1 MKKFEL
7 TAEFVTN
14 VFGKK
19 LFRIKALV
27 AFGNVE
33 KGELGGFIEKED
45 NLSHDGEAWVYGDAR
60 VSGNALVSGDA
71 RVYGDARVSDNALV
85 YGNAWVS
92 GNAQVSGNARVSGN
106 AWVYGNARVSGNA
119 WVSGNAQV
127 YGDALVYGN
136 AWVSGNAQV
145 SGNAWVSGNA
155 QVYGNALVSGDARV
169 YGDARVSDNALVY
182 GNAWVSGNAD
192 YAVVTGFGRYF
203 RTTTFFRCK
212 DKILRV
218 QCGCFYGD
226 LAQFREIVK
235 KTHGD
240 SKYAKEYLAIAD
252 LMELHFSDE
261 EEKQE
266 ADE

>member
-27 AFGNVE
+27 AFGDVE

-45 NLSHDGEAWVYGDAR
+45 NISH
-60 VSGNALVSGDA
+60 S
-71 RVYGDARVSDNALV
+71 
-85 YGNAWVS
+85 GNAWVS
-92 GNAQVSGNARVSGN
+92 GDAQ
-106 AWVYGNARVSGNA
+106 
-119 WVSGNAQV
+119 VSGNAQV
-127 YGDALVYGN
+127 YG
-136 AWVSGNAQV
+136 NAQV
-145 SGNAWVSGNA
+145 SGDAWVSGNA
-155 QVYGNALVSGDARV
+155 QVYGNAQVFGDAQ
-169 YGDARVSDNALVY
+169 
-182 GNAWVSGNAD
+182 VSGNAD
-192 YAVVTGFGRYF
+192 FAVVTGFGRYF
-203 RTTTFFRCK
+203 RATTFFRCK

-235 KTHGD
+235 KTHGV

>member
-7 TAEFVTN
+7 TDEFVTN
-14 VFGKK
+14 VFGHK

-27 AFGNVE
+27 AFGDVE

-45 NLSHDGEAWVYGDAR
+45 NLSHDD
-60 VSGNALVSGDA
+60 
-71 RVYGDARVSDNALV
+71 
-85 YGNAWVS
+85 
-92 GNAQVSGNARVSGN
+92 N
-106 AWVYGNARVSGNA
+106 AWVYGNAQVFGDAQVFDNAQVFGDAQVFDNAQVFGDAQVFDNA
-119 WVSGNAQV
+119 WVCDNARV
-127 YGDALVYGN
+127 C
-136 AWVSGNAQV
+136 
-145 SGNAWVSGNA
+145 GNA
-155 QVYGNALVSGDARV
+155 QVYGNARV
-169 YGDARVSDNALVY
+169 C
-182 GNAWVSGNAD
+182 GNAQVFGNAD
-192 YAVVTGFGRYF
+192 YAVVAGFGRYF

-252 LMELHFSDE
+252 LMELHFSDKCGGE
-261 EEKQE
+261 QMNYGKIY
-266 ADE
+266 

>member
-45 NLSHDGEAWVYGDAR
+45 NLSHDGNAWVFGNAWVYGNAQ
-60 VSGNALVSGDA
+60 VYGNAWVYGNAQVSGDA
-71 RVYGDARVSDNALV
+71 RVYGDA
-85 YGNAWVS
+85 
-92 GNAQVSGNARVSGN
+92 
-106 AWVYGNARVSGNA
+106 
-119 WVSGNAQV
+119 
-127 YGDALVYGN
+127 
-136 AWVSGNAQV
+136 
-145 SGNAWVSGNA
+145 
-155 QVYGNALVSGDARV
+155 
-169 YGDARVSDNALVY
+169 
-182 GNAWVSGNAD
+182 D
-192 YAVVTGFGRYF
+192 YAVVKGFGRCF

-261 EEKQE
+261 CGGEQ
-266 ADE
+266 

>member
-27 AFGNVE
+27 AFGDVE

-45 NLSHDGEAWVYGDAR
+45 NLSHDGDAWVYGNAWVYGDA
-60 VSGNALVSGDA
+60 
-71 RVYGDARVSDNALV
+71 
-85 YGNAWVS
+85 
-92 GNAQVSGNARVSGN
+92 QVSGN
-106 AWVYGNARVSGNA
+106 AWVYGDA
-119 WVSGNAQV
+119 W
-127 YGDALVYGN
+127 VYGN
-136 AWVSGNAQV
+136 AWVYGD
-145 SGNAWVSGNA
+145 A
-155 QVYGNALVSGDARV
+155 QVYGNAWV
-169 YGDARVSDNALVY
+169 YGDAQ
-182 GNAWVSGNAD
+182 VSGNAD
-192 YAVVTGFGRYF
+192 YAAVVGFGRYS
-203 RTTTFFRCK
+203 RMTTFFRCK

-226 LAQFREIVK
+226 LAQFRKIVK

-261 EEKQE
+261 CGGEQ
-266 ADE
+266 

>member
-14 VFGKK
+14 AFGTK

-45 NLSHDGEAWVYGDAR
+45 NLSHDD
-60 VSGNALVSGDA
+60 
-71 RVYGDARVSDNALV
+71 
-85 YGNAWVS
+85 NAWVT
-92 GNAQVSGNARVSGN
+92 GNAQVTDNARVTGNAQVAGNARVTDN
-106 AWVYGNARVSGNA
+106 AWVTDNAQVADNARVTDNAWVTDNAQVAGNAQVTDNAWVTGNARVT
-119 WVSGNAQV
+119 GNAQV
-127 YGDALVYGN
+127 TD
-136 AWVSGNAQV
+136 
-145 SGNAWVSGNA
+145 
-155 QVYGNALVSGDARV
+155 
-169 YGDARVSDNALVY
+169 
-182 GNAWVSGNAD
+182 NAD
-192 YAVVTGFGRYF
+192 YAVITGFGRHF
-203 RTTTFFRCK
+203 RATTFFRCE

-226 LAQFREIVK
+226 LTQFREIVK
-235 KTHGD
+235 KTHGG

-266 ADE
+266 ATK

>member
-45 NLSHDGEAWVYGDAR
+45 NLSHDGD
-60 VSGNALVSGDA
+60 
-71 RVYGDARVSDNALV
+71 
-85 YGNAWVS
+85 
-92 GNAQVSGNARVSGN
+92 
-106 AWVYGNARVSGNA
+106 AWVYGNARVYGDA
-119 WVSGNAQV
+119 WVSGDAQV
-127 YGDALVYGN
+127 YGDA
-136 AWVSGNAQV
+136 Q
-145 SGNAWVSGNA
+145 
-155 QVYGNALVSGDARV
+155 
-169 YGDARVSDNALVY
+169 
-182 GNAWVSGNAD
+182 VSGNAD
-192 YAVVTGFGRYF
+192 YAVVAGFGRYF

-212 DKILRV
+212 DKIIRV

-261 EEKQE
+261 CGGEQ
-266 ADE
+266 

>member
-7 TAEFVTN
+7 TDEFVTN

-45 NLSHDGEAWVYGDAR
+45 NLSHA
-60 VSGNALVSGDA
+60 
-71 RVYGDARVSDNALV
+71 
-85 YGNAWVS
+85 GNAWVS
-92 GNAQVSGNARVSGN
+92 GNACVS
-106 AWVYGNARVSGNA
+106 GNARVSGNA
-119 WVSGNAQV
+119 WVSGNA
-127 YGDALVYGN
+127 DF
-136 AWVSGNAQV
+136 
-145 SGNAWVSGNA
+145 
-155 QVYGNALVSGDARV
+155 
-169 YGDARVSDNALVY
+169 
-182 GNAWVSGNAD
+182 
-192 YAVVTGFGRYF
+192 AVVTGFGRYF
-203 RTTTFFRCK
+203 RATTFFRCK

-235 KTHGD
+235 KTHCD
-240 SKYAKEYLAIAD
+240 RKYAKEYLAIAD
-252 LMELHFSDE
+252 LMELHFSDDE
-261 EEKQE
+261 ENQE

>member
-7 TAEFVTN
+7 TAEFVKN

-19 LFRIKALV
+19 MFRIKALV
-27 AFGNVE
+27 AFGDVE
-33 KGELGGFIEKED
+33 KGELGGFIEKEN
-45 NLSHDGEAWVYGDAR
+45 NLSHSGDAWVYGDAQ
-60 VSGNALVSGDA
+60 VSGD
-71 RVYGDARVSDNALV
+71 
-85 YGNAWVS
+85 
-92 GNAQVSGNARVSGN
+92 
-106 AWVYGNARVSGNA
+106 
-119 WVSGNAQV
+119 
-127 YGDALVYGN
+127 

-155 QVYGNALVSGDARV
+155 LVY
-169 YGDARVSDNALVY
+169 DNADL
-182 GNAWVSGNAD
+182 
-192 YAVVTGFGRYF
+192 AVVTGFGRYF
-203 RTTTFFRCK
+203 RATTFFRCK

-235 KTHGD
+235 KTHGG

-261 EEKQE
+261 EENQE
-266 ADE
+266 ANE

>member
-7 TAEFVTN
+7 TDEFVTN
-14 VFGKK
+14 VFGHK

-27 AFGNVE
+27 AFGDVE

-45 NLSHDGEAWVYGDAR
+45 NLSHDDNAWVYG
-60 VSGNALVSGDA
+60 
-71 RVYGDARVSDNALV
+71 
-85 YGNAWVS
+85 
-92 GNAQVSGNARVSGN
+92 NAQVSGN
-106 AWVYGNARVSGNA
+106 AWVYGNAQ
-119 WVSGNAQV
+119 VSGNAQV
-127 YGDALVYGN
+127 FDN
-136 AWVSGNAQV
+136 ARVF
-145 SGNAWVSGNA
+145 
-155 QVYGNALVSGDARV
+155 GDARV
-169 YGDARVSDNALVY
+169 C
-182 GNAWVSGNAD
+182 GNAD
-192 YAVVTGFGRYF
+192 YAVVAGFGRYF

-252 LMELHFSDE
+252 LMELHFSDKCGGE
-261 EEKQE
+261 Q
-266 ADE
+266 

>member
-7 TAEFVTN
+7 TDEFVTN

-45 NLSHDGEAWVYGDAR
+45 NLSHGGDAWVSGNARVFGDAR
-60 VSGNALVSGDA
+60 VSGD
-71 RVYGDARVSDNALV
+71 
-85 YGNAWVS
+85 AWVS
-92 GNAQVSGNARVSGN
+92 GNARVFGNAWVFGNAQVFGNARVFGN
-106 AWVYGNARVSGNA
+106 AWVF
-119 WVSGNAQV
+119 
-127 YGDALVYGN
+127 GD
-136 AWVSGNAQV
+136 
-145 SGNAWVSGNA
+145 
-155 QVYGNALVSGDARV
+155 
-169 YGDARVSDNALVY
+169 
-182 GNAWVSGNAD
+182 AWVSGNAD

-203 RTTTFFRCK
+203 RATTFFRCK
-212 DKILRV
+212 DKILRI

-261 EEKQE
+261 CGGEQMNNGKIH
-266 ADE
+266 

>member
-27 AFGNVE
+27 AFCNVE

-45 NLSHDGEAWVYGDAR
+45 NLSHDD
-60 VSGNALVSGDA
+60 
-71 RVYGDARVSDNALV
+71 
-85 YGNAWVS
+85 
-92 GNAQVSGNARVSGN
+92 N
-106 AWVYGNARVSGNA
+106 AWVY
-119 WVSGNAQV
+119 
-127 YGDALVYGN
+127 
-136 AWVSGNAQV
+136 GNAQV

-155 QVYGNALVSGDARV
+155 QVFDN
-169 YGDARVSDNALVY
+169 ARVS
-182 GNAWVSGNAD
+182 GNAQVFGNAD
-192 YAVVTGFGRYF
+192 YAVVAGFGRYF

-252 LMELHFSDE
+252 LMELHFSDKCGGE
-261 EEKQE
+261 QMNDGKIY
-266 ADE
+266 

>member
-7 TAEFVTN
+7 TDEFITN
-14 VFGKK
+14 AFGNK

-27 AFGNVE
+27 DFGTI
-33 KGELGGFIEKED
+33 KAGELGGFVEKEE
-45 NLSHDGEAWVYGDAR
+45 NLSSDDNAWVSGDAR

-71 RVYGDARVSDNALV
+71 RVYGDARVS
-85 YGNAWVS
+85 
-92 GNAQVSGNARVSGN
+92 GNARV
-106 AWVYGNARVSGNA
+106 Y
-119 WVSGNAQV
+119 
-127 YGDALVYGN
+127 
-136 AWVSGNAQV
+136 
-145 SGNAWVSGNA
+145 
-155 QVYGNALVSGDARV
+155 
-169 YGDARVSDNALVY
+169 
-182 GNAWVSGNAD
+182 GNAD
-192 YAVVTGFGRYF
+192 YAVVTGFGHCF
-203 RTTTFFRCK
+203 RATTFFRGK

-252 LMELHFSDE
+252 LMELHFSYE

-266 ADE
+266 AAE

>member
-45 NLSHDGEAWVYGDAR
+45 NLSHDGDAWVF
-60 VSGNALVSGDA
+60 GNA
-71 RVYGDARVSDNALV
+71 R
-85 YGNAWVS
+85 VS
-92 GNAQVSGNARVSGN
+92 GNAQVSG
-106 AWVYGNARVSGNA
+106 
-119 WVSGNAQV
+119 
-127 YGDALVYGN
+127 D
-136 AWVSGNAQV
+136 
-145 SGNAWVSGNA
+145 A
-155 QVYGNALVSGDARV
+155 QVYGNAQVSGDARV
-169 YGDARVSDNALVY
+169 YDD
-182 GNAWVSGNAD
+182 AD
-192 YAVVTGFGRYF
+192 YAVVKGFGRCF

-261 EEKQE
+261 Y
-266 ADE
+266 

>member
-14 VFGKK
+14 IFGKK

-27 AFGNVE
+27 AFGDVE

-45 NLSHDGEAWVYGDAR
+45 NLSH
-60 VSGNALVSGDA
+60 SGNS
-71 RVYGDARVSDNALV
+71 
-85 YGNAWVS
+85 W
-92 GNAQVSGNARVSGN
+92 VSGNARVCGDAWVCGDARVCGN
-106 AWVYGNARVSGNA
+106 AWVCGDA
-119 WVSGNAQV
+119 WV
-127 YGDALVYGN
+127 YGD
-136 AWVSGNAQV
+136 
-145 SGNAWVSGNA
+145 
-155 QVYGNALVSGDARV
+155 
-169 YGDARVSDNALVY
+169 
-182 GNAWVSGNAD
+182 AD
-192 YAVVTGFGRYF
+192 YAVVTGFGHCF
-203 RTTTFFRCK
+203 RATTFFRCK
-212 DKILRV
+212 DKMLRV

-261 EEKQE
+261 EENQE
-266 ADE
+266 AD